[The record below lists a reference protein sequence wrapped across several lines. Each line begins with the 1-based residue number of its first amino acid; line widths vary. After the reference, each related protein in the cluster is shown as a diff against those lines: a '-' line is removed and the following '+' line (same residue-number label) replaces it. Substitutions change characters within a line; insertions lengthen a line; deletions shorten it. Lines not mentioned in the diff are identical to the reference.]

1 MRIDV
6 PFEGRRVSVCQGCG
20 KRTMTLN
27 GYCDRCRALGLGV
40 QRDKFYT
47 DKLSDEER
55 AKRKEFE
62 RLQELKKREVE
73 KEPTEEEI
81 GDILKKRTRI
91 YERKREKE
99 KKGSKDPDVPDS
111 VDATF
116 KG

>member
-40 QRDKFYT
+40 QRDRYYA
-47 DKLSDEER
+47 DKPSDEER

-62 RLQELKKREVE
+62 RLRDLKKREIE

-81 GDILKKRTRI
+81 EDILKKRTRI
-91 YERKREKE
+91 YERKREK
-99 KKGSKDPDVPDS
+99 KGSENHDVPDS